1 MVTCEMAIYISE
13 YMRDGAGTHDFLR
26 ATKDYTNF
34 IHLLLT
40 DIMVHRFVTGLPY
53 FMIAMI
59 LRDSI
64 ETHFHHLSFILGL
77 F

>member
-1 MVTCEMAIYISE
+1 MFISCRYIDIERTTTSTVTCGMTIYIAK

-40 DIMVHRFVTGLPY
+40 DITVHRFVTG
-53 FMIAMI
+53 
-59 LRDSI
+59 
-64 ETHFHHLSFILGL
+64 
-77 F
+77 